1 MTFQWVAG
9 RPYAPQG
16 ALWDRALAHWR
27 TLRTDEHAVFDR
39 EHGVNCSTLEPQITW
54 GTDPSM
60 VLGISGRVPDP
71 SSAADQG
78 RKAAM
83 QSALTYMGLTPGMAL
98 EGLPVNR
105 VFIGS
110 CTNARLPDLQ
120 VAADIVR
127 GRRVAQ
133 GVIAMVVPG
142 SSTVKRDAEAA
153 GLDRVFRDAGFF
165 WGESGCSMCAGG
177 NGDRGEP
184 GERIVSTTNRNF
196 EHRQGTKVRT
206 HLVSPATAAAT
217 RDRRPHRRRAAI
229 RGTSL
234 MQPFSS
240 HTGIAVPLLVD
251 DLNTDQIAPVQA
263 MRDLKPDYRK
273 LLFMRTR
280 AEEPDFVLNQPQ
292 FRNPGILVSGN
303 NFGAGSS
310 REAAV
315 WGMLANNI
323 RVIVA
328 KSFADIYRENCLQNG
343 LLPVVL
349 PQPEA
354 DDFIAR
360 VVAVNGAA
368 PFTVDLPTQ
377 KHQRPGRARCR
388 LQHPGRQGRG
398 CWKVS
403 TTSG

>member
-1 MTFQWVAG
+1 
-9 RPYAPQG
+9 
-16 ALWDRALAHWR
+16 
-27 TLRTDEHAVFDR
+27 
-39 EHGVNCSTLEPQITW
+39 
-54 GTDPSM
+54 
-60 VLGISGRVPDP
+60 
-71 SSAADQG
+71 
-78 RKAAM
+78 
-83 QSALTYMGLTPGMAL
+83 
-98 EGLPVNR
+98 
-105 VFIGS
+105 
-110 CTNARLPDLQ
+110 
-120 VAADIVR
+120 
-127 GRRVAQ
+127 
-133 GVIAMVVPG
+133 
-142 SSTVKRDAEAA
+142 
-153 GLDRVFRDAGFF
+153 
-165 WGESGCSMCAGG
+165 
-177 NGDRGEP
+177 
-184 GERIVSTTNRNF
+184 
-196 EHRQGTKVRT
+196 
-206 HLVSPATAAAT
+206 
-217 RDRRPHRRRAAI
+217 
-229 RGTSL
+229 

-292 FRNPGILVSGN
+292 FRNPGILVSGH

-343 LLPVVL
+343 LLPVAL
-349 PQPEA
+349 PEPEA

-377 KHQRPGRARCR
+377 KISGPGGADITFDIAPADRMRLLEGLDDIGMTLKHTQEIVAFEKRLAASQPWLQQARDSR
-388 LQHPGRQGRG
+388 R
-398 CWKVS
+398 
-403 TTSG
+403 